1 MPGCNEVE
9 YLNCRFSIPKHK
21 SKKYL
26 KRYYKVGV
34 YVGPSEDFF
43 LQRYDGAPK
52 PADSEALDLLQS
64 ECPHLYDELPAN
76 GLGEVLI
83 DQKKL

>member
-1 MPGCNEVE
+1 MILIIHPHE
-9 YLNCRFSIPKHK
+9 LIS
-21 SKKYL
+21 L
-26 KRYYKVGV
+26 
-34 YVGPSEDFF
+34 
-43 LQRYDGAPK
+43 RYDGAPK

-83 DQKKL
+83 DPKKL

>member
-1 MPGCNEVE
+1 M
-9 YLNCRFSIPKHK
+9 LDHQRI
-21 SKKYL
+21 
-26 KRYYKVGV
+26 
-34 YVGPSEDFF
+34 FF
-43 LQRYDGAPK
+43 QRYDGAPK

-83 DQKKL
+83 DLKKR

>member
-1 MPGCNEVE
+1 M
-9 YLNCRFSIPKHK
+9 LDHQRI
-21 SKKYL
+21 
-26 KRYYKVGV
+26 
-34 YVGPSEDFF
+34 FF
-43 LQRYDGAPK
+43 QRYDGAPK

-83 DQKKL
+83 DPKKTLIKLSN